1 MRFSGEHKARQAA
14 LGQPAL
20 AAAIRQSVVSQHTR
34 PACGSLHLAAM
45 RCTQTVLRRTIV
57 ARSCLAMRLL
67 RSSGPARRLVRWPNR
82 RALRAVT
89 VLLFSDGMGF
99 ALRRQRINDDPART
113 QQEVPS

>member
-1 MRFSGEHKARQAA
+1 
-14 LGQPAL
+14 
-20 AAAIRQSVVSQHTR
+20 
-34 PACGSLHLAAM
+34 M

-57 ARSCLAMRLL
+57 ALSCLAMRLL
-67 RSSGPARRLVRWPNR
+67 RSGGPARRLVRWLNW
-82 RALRAVT
+82 RALRAPT